1 MTTRKSIKRAS
12 IGAALRKKFRTP
24 REALQALGL
33 DESLLDI
40 TRLAFD
46 GANNMTPTRL
56 EYLAVTRAARAL
68 NPLLAFDAKVE
79 YGPIF
84 KGLTTANIKARKPA
98 ILTGLK
104 AALKGKTLAADAE
117 INMGHIAKML
127 DHMESA
133 AGGDMKKSLD
143 ESVSKPQHNAME
155 AAAHGSSN
163 LDIPKNV
170 GEEFAKADTG
180 KSFDAEPMKGFMREK
195 GMSEDDIQHIMD
207 MMPGE
212 EDPPENALDESE
224 EEKAERKKKEKE
236 ASDKKAADEAAAA
249 GEKDKDAK
257 DMKAMDERLKG
268 MVTKDAMSEAIKA
281 AVAAERTNTQAA
293 HEAREFVR
301 PYVGELPMALDS
313 AEKVLRSAATALNI
327 RNAEKINIDGLRT
340 IIEMQPRAGA
350 APGPPYDPSLAQ
362 DEADSG
368 ASDFTKRF
376 PEAGR
381 IGIV

>member
-33 DESLLDI
+33 DESLLDVPP
-40 TRLAFD
+40 RLAFD
-46 GANNMTPTRL
+46 GANPMNPTRL

-84 KGLTTANIKARKPA
+84 KGLTTANFKARKPA
-98 ILTGLK
+98 IITGLK
-104 AALKGKTLAADAE
+104 AALKGKTLAGDAE

-127 DHMESA
+127 DHMENA

-163 LDIPKNV
+163 LDIPKEV
-170 GEEFAKADTG
+170 GKEFAEADRG
-180 KSFDAEPMKGFMREK
+180 KSFDAEPMKGFLREK
-195 GMSEDDIQHIMD
+195 GMSEDDIEHIMD

-224 EEKAERKKKEKE
+224 EEKAEREKKEKE
-236 ASDKKAADEAAAA
+236 AADKKAADEAAAA
-249 GEKDKDAK
+249 EKDKDAK

-268 MVTKDAMSEAIKA
+268 MVTQDAMKEAIKS

-301 PYVGELPMALDS
+301 PYVGELPLALDS
-313 AEKVLRSAATALNI
+313 AEKVLRNAATALGI
-327 RNAEKINIDGLRT
+327 KNAEKINIEGLRT
-340 IIEMQPRAGA
+340 IIELQPRAGA
-350 APGPPYDPSLAQ
+350 REPAFDAMAQ

-376 PEAGR
+376 PDAGR